1 MLVGILLAAALMGRT
16 ADSATAP
23 AAPPQEIA
31 GPQAPGSEPVKIVAA
46 EASKDCSPTAPDP
59 NSREVVV
66 CVQKPQGFRI
76 DPDVIAA
83 TKAKREA
90 SRGRLKTP
98 QDKLRDNSCTV
109 VGAQGCIFAAPEIN
123 LLAAAATAAE
133 ISKRLAEGKEIG
145 SIFVTEPQ
153 KDEYR
158 YYQDAKKE
166 REQKEAAAAV
176 KAHLAAMKAK
186 AAASKAAAASAN
198 PGESSQATP

>member
-1 MLVGILLAAALMGRT
+1 MVVGFLLAAALMGPA
-16 ADSATAP
+16 ADSSTVPVAP
-23 AAPPQEIA
+23 VQGVAS
-31 GPQAPGSEPVKIVAA
+31 PQAPASEPVKTAAA

-76 DPDVIAA
+76 DPDVLAA
-83 TKAKREA
+83 KKAKREA
-90 SRGRLKTP
+90 LRGRLKTP
-98 QDKLRDNSCTV
+98 QEKLRDNSCSV
-109 VGAQGCIFAAPEIN
+109 VGAQGCIFAAPGIN

-153 KDEYR
+153 KDEYQ

-176 KAHLAAMKAK
+176 KAHTAAMTAK
-186 AAASKAAAASAN
+186 AAAAKAAAASGDASE
-198 PGESSQATP
+198 GSQATP